1 MTSDRVAPSVI
12 ISIFTIALALR
23 LAYVLGLYFGI
34 GPEALLSQDSHGY
47 RILAQDFIDTGQ
59 FNETQ
64 IMPLYVLFLAA
75 HFTISNSV
83 DPLFPA
89 ITQAGLDALTCVF
102 IAMMA
107 ARFSRAMV
115 LPAGL
120 YAALC
125 PTLIVLSGILYTD
138 GPFLFFASAGLL
150 LAMHW
155 FGAPTWRIAL
165 MLGLVLGL
173 ALSTR
178 VMILP
183 WVVALIVLL
192 PLGAALC
199 GRFKWHTLGHAAL
212 VLILALAIQAP
223 IIARNVSQYDSWKL
237 TTQGGAY
244 ALLWVVPLVR
254 EAADGTPQTEG
265 ARLLS
270 EKFETFD
277 VAADPDPFARSAAMS
292 ALARD
297 ELQALGL
304 GAIAK
309 GWAIGAAINLLAP
322 ATILS
327 PPVATLERTGFFETP
342 GDSKLN
348 KVSAFLFHNDSPTY
362 TWVLL
367 VSILG
372 VVLIRLAQLGGLIIG
387 FGRGHRARHNEPLQS
402 PDTARMRRVLL
413 GFLMIWVIYIL
424 LINGPIAS
432 PKYRLPIEPVGA
444 ITFALAVTGFQA
456 WRARR
461 RAQWP

>member
-1 MTSDRVAPSVI
+1 MS
-12 ISIFTIALALR
+12 
-23 LAYVLGLYFGI
+23 
-34 GPEALLSQDSHGY
+34 
-47 RILAQDFIDTGQ
+47 
-59 FNETQ
+59 
-64 IMPLYVLFLAA
+64 
-75 HFTISNSV
+75 
-83 DPLFPA
+83 
-89 ITQAGLDALTCVF
+89 
-102 IAMMA
+102 
-107 ARFSRAMV
+107 ARFSRTMA

-120 YAALC
+120 FAALC

-138 GPFLFFASAGLL
+138 GPFLFLATAGLL

-183 WVVALIVLL
+183 WVVALIALL
-192 PLGAALC
+192 PLGAALG
-199 GRFKWHTLGHAAL
+199 GRFKWPTLGHAAL
-212 VLILALAIQAP
+212 VLILVLAIQVP
-223 IIARNVSQYDSWKL
+223 IIARNVSQNDSWNL
-237 TTQGGAY
+237 TTQGGAH

-254 EAADGTPQTEG
+254 EAADGTPHAEG
-265 ARLLS
+265 ARVLN
-270 EKFETFD
+270 EKFNTFEA
-277 VAADPDPFARSAAMS
+277 AADPNPFTRSAAMS

-309 GWAIGAAINLLAP
+309 GWAIGAAINLLSP

-362 TWVLL
+362 AWVLL

-372 VVLIRLAQLGGLIIG
+372 VAFIRLAQLGGLIVG
-387 FGRGHRARHNEPLQS
+387 FGRSHRARHGEPLQP
-402 PDTARMRRVLL
+402 PDSARMRRVLL

-444 ITFALAVTGFQA
+444 IMFAFAVSGFQA